1 VGENADIAIFGEVL
15 HEDESQ
21 CSRSRTLARA
31 HVSAYFGQMS
41 NRNTTVFRIF
51 SVSDL
56 HRNHSKRCWLLLPA
70 STFIMAQSTLPAL
83 GYDYNALEPH
93 IDARTMEIHHS
104 KHHQAYITNLNNA
117 VAGKAGVE
125 EKSAA
130 DLIADLA
137 SVPEDIRMVVRNNGG
152 GHVNHS
158 HFWEIIA
165 PGGAKAPSGDLAAA
179 IDKAFG
185 SFDAF
190 KEAFAK
196 AGATRFGSGWA
207 WLVVKDDGSVAVT
220 STPNQDNPLMGAAA
234 GCCGNTPILGL
245 DVWEH
250 AYYLN
255 YQNRRPDYIAA
266 FWAVVNWDKV
276 AANFA
281 AAK

>member
-1 VGENADIAIFGEVL
+1 M
-15 HEDESQ
+15 
-21 CSRSRTLARA
+21 A
-31 HVSAYFGQMS
+31 H
-41 NRNTTVFRIF
+41 
-51 SVSDL
+51 
-56 HRNHSKRCWLLLPA
+56 
-70 STFIMAQSTLPAL
+70 TLPAL
-83 GYDYNALEPH
+83 GYAYDALEPH

-117 VAGKAGVE
+117 IAGKPELEA
-125 EKSAA
+125 KSSAE
-130 DLIADLA
+130 LIANLA
-137 SVPEDIRMVVRNNGG
+137 TVPEDIRTAVRNNAGG
-152 GHVNHS
+152 DVNHTF
-158 HFWEIIA
+158 FWKVIA

-196 AGATRFGSGWA
+196 AGVTRFGSGWA
-207 WLVVKDDGSVAVT
+207 WLCKKADGSLVVCSSA
-220 STPNQDNPLMGAAA
+220 NQDHPSMGPDF
-234 GCCGNTPILGL
+234 GGCGNTPILGL

-266 FWAVVNWDKV
+266 FWSVVNWDVV

-281 AAK
+281 G